1 MQMKQGKSVLEA
13 NMAGKKGLGIGMGE
27 LMGTAKATI
36 TRGKANEIIKEE
48 LQEQP
53 LEMDIDKVSPNKE
66 QPRKNFSEDSLQEL
80 SESIRV
86 HGVIEPLIVAKR
98 KDNKNH
104 IYYQIIA
111 GERRWRAAKIAQ
123 LKTVP
128 VIVKEYDDTQIL
140 EIALIENIQREDLN
154 PMDEAVSIS
163 NIIKLRGYT
172 QDEFANKFGKSRT
185 YVTNILGLLKLPED
199 VKKMVE
205 KRTLSMSHA
214 RVLSKID
221 DEEKVVRLA
230 KQVITDEL
238 SVRELEKI
246 TQDDKKEI
254 EVVKNKKSGYDHK
267 YRMYENIIMDNLDT
281 KVRVSKKKIEIYFD
295 GVNELEEILSKMN
308 VKVEEE

>member
-1 MQMKQGKSVLEA
+1 METKKKALG
-13 NMAGKKGLGIGMGE
+13 KGLEQLFSNNVIDFE
-27 LMGTAKATI
+27 NFEDTVVEENKKDVT
-36 TRGKANEIIKEE
+36 EIN
-48 LQEQP
+48 
-53 LEMDIDKVSPNKE
+53 IDEIRSNPY
-66 QPRKNFSEDSLQEL
+66 QPRRTFDTETLNEL
-80 SESIRV
+80 AKSIEEY
-86 HGVIEPLIVAKR
+86 GVVQPVIVK
-98 KDNKNH
+98 KSIKG
-104 IYYQIIA
+104 YELIA
-111 GERRWRAAKIAQ
+111 GERRTKAAKIAG
-123 LKTVP
+123 LK
-128 VIVKEYDDTQIL
+128 VIPAIIKDFDDQQMM

-221 DEEKVVRLA
+221 DEEKVVRLP
-230 KQVITDEL
+230 KQVKTDEL

-246 TQDDKKEI
+246 TQDDKKKI
-254 EVVKNKKSGYDHK
+254 EVVKNKSGGYDHK

>member
-1 MQMKQGKSVLEA
+1 MLRKVLKVIPA
-13 NMAGKKGLGIGMGE
+13 
-27 LMGTAKATI
+27 
-36 TRGKANEIIKEE
+36 IIK
-48 LQEQP
+48 
-53 LEMDIDKVSPNKE
+53 D
-66 QPRKNFSEDSLQEL
+66 F
-80 SESIRV
+80 
-86 HGVIEPLIVAKR
+86 
-98 KDNKNH
+98 
-104 IYYQIIA
+104 
-111 GERRWRAAKIAQ
+111 
-123 LKTVP
+123 
-128 VIVKEYDDTQIL
+128 DDQQMM

>member
-1 MQMKQGKSVLEA
+1 METKKKALG
-13 NMAGKKGLGIGMGE
+13 KGLEQLFSNNVIDFE
-27 LMGTAKATI
+27 NFEDTVVEENKKDVT
-36 TRGKANEIIKEE
+36 EIN
-48 LQEQP
+48 
-53 LEMDIDKVSPNKE
+53 IDEIRSNPY
-66 QPRKNFSEDSLQEL
+66 QPRRTFDTETLNEL
-80 SESIRV
+80 AKSIEEY
-86 HGVIEPLIVAKR
+86 GVVQPVIVK
-98 KDNKNH
+98 KSIKG
-104 IYYQIIA
+104 YELIA
-111 GERRWRAAKIAQ
+111 GERRTKAAKIAG
-123 LKTVP
+123 LK
-128 VIVKEYDDTQIL
+128 VIPAIIKDFDDQQMM

-154 PMDEAVSIS
+154 PMDEALSIS

-254 EVVKNKKSGYDHK
+254 EVVKNKSGGYDHK

>member
-1 MQMKQGKSVLEA
+1 METKKKALG
-13 NMAGKKGLGIGMGE
+13 KGLEQLFSNNVIDFE
-27 LMGTAKATI
+27 NFEDTVVEENKKDVT
-36 TRGKANEIIKEE
+36 EIN
-48 LQEQP
+48 
-53 LEMDIDKVSPNKE
+53 IDEIRSNPY
-66 QPRKNFSEDSLQEL
+66 QPRRTFDIETLNEL
-80 SESIRV
+80 AKSIEEY
-86 HGVIEPLIVAKR
+86 GVVQPVIVK
-98 KDNKNH
+98 KSIKG
-104 IYYQIIA
+104 YELIA
-111 GERRWRAAKIAQ
+111 GERRTKAAKIAG
-123 LKTVP
+123 LK
-128 VIVKEYDDTQIL
+128 VIPAIIKDFDDQQMM

>member
-1 MQMKQGKSVLEA
+1 METKKKALG
-13 NMAGKKGLGIGMGE
+13 KGLEQLFSNNVIDFE
-27 LMGTAKATI
+27 NFEDTVVEENKKDVT
-36 TRGKANEIIKEE
+36 EIN
-48 LQEQP
+48 
-53 LEMDIDKVSPNKE
+53 IDEIRSNPY
-66 QPRKNFSEDSLQEL
+66 QPRRTFDTETLNEL
-80 SESIRV
+80 AKSIEEY
-86 HGVIEPLIVAKR
+86 GVVQPVIVK
-98 KDNKNH
+98 KSIKG
-104 IYYQIIA
+104 YELIA
-111 GERRWRAAKIAQ
+111 GERRTKAAKIAG
-123 LKTVP
+123 LK
-128 VIVKEYDDTQIL
+128 VIPAIIKDFDDQQMM

-254 EVVKNKKSGYDHK
+254 EVVKNKKTGYDHK

>member
-1 MQMKQGKSVLEA
+1 METKKKALG
-13 NMAGKKGLGIGMGE
+13 KGLEQLFSNNVIDFE
-27 LMGTAKATI
+27 NFEDTVVEENKKDVT
-36 TRGKANEIIKEE
+36 EIN
-48 LQEQP
+48 
-53 LEMDIDKVSPNKE
+53 IDEIRSNPY
-66 QPRKNFSEDSLQEL
+66 QPRRTFDTETLNEL
-80 SESIRV
+80 AKSIEEY
-86 HGVIEPLIVAKR
+86 GVV
-98 KDNKNH
+98 
-104 IYYQIIA
+104 Q
-111 GERRWRAAKIAQ
+111 
-123 LKTVP
+123 P
-128 VIVKEYDDTQIL
+128 VIVKKSIKGYELIAAIIKDFDDQQMM

>member
-1 MQMKQGKSVLEA
+1 
-13 NMAGKKGLGIGMGE
+13 MAEKKKKLNKGLDAIFGGD
-27 LMGTAKATI
+27 I
-36 TRGKANEIIKEE
+36 TSLIDDIEHNTPESSQEKIKLDEIR
-48 LQEQP
+48 
-53 LEMDIDKVSPNKE
+53 PNPY
-66 QPRKNFSEDSLQEL
+66 QPRKVFDEQALNELALSIQE
-80 SESIRV
+80 
-86 HGVIEPLIVAKR
+86 HGIFQPVILKKSVQGYEIV
-98 KDNKNH
+98 
-104 IYYQIIA
+104 A
-111 GERRWRAAKIAQ
+111 GERRCRAAKIAE
-123 LKTVP
+123 LDEVP
-128 VIVKEYDDTQIL
+128 AIIVDFTDQQMM

>member
-1 MQMKQGKSVLEA
+1 METKKKALG
-13 NMAGKKGLGIGMGE
+13 KGLEQLFSNNVIDFE
-27 LMGTAKATI
+27 NFEDTVVEENKKDVT
-36 TRGKANEIIKEE
+36 EIN
-48 LQEQP
+48 
-53 LEMDIDKVSPNKE
+53 IDEIRSNPY
-66 QPRKNFSEDSLQEL
+66 QPRRTFDTETLNEL
-80 SESIRV
+80 AKSIEEY
-86 HGVIEPLIVAKR
+86 GVVQPVIVK
-98 KDNKNH
+98 KSIKG
-104 IYYQIIA
+104 YELIA
-111 GERRWRAAKIAQ
+111 GERRTKAAKIAG
-123 LKTVP
+123 LK
-128 VIVKEYDDTQIL
+128 VIPAIIKDFDDQQMM

-254 EVVKNKKSGYDHK
+254 EVVKNKKSGYHHK

>member
-1 MQMKQGKSVLEA
+1 METKKKALG
-13 NMAGKKGLGIGMGE
+13 KGLEQLFSNNVIDFE
-27 LMGTAKATI
+27 NFEDTVVEENKKDVT
-36 TRGKANEIIKEE
+36 EIN
-48 LQEQP
+48 
-53 LEMDIDKVSPNKE
+53 IDEIRSNPY
-66 QPRKNFSEDSLQEL
+66 QPRRTFDTETLNEL
-80 SESIRV
+80 AKSIEEY
-86 HGVIEPLIVAKR
+86 GVVQPVIVK
-98 KDNKNH
+98 KSIKG
-104 IYYQIIA
+104 YELIA
-111 GERRWRAAKIAQ
+111 GERRTKAAKIAG
-123 LKTVP
+123 LK
-128 VIVKEYDDTQIL
+128 VIPAIIKDFDDQQMM

-246 TQDDKKEI
+246 TQDDKKEM
-254 EVVKNKKSGYDHK
+254 EVVKNKKTGFDHK

>member
-1 MQMKQGKSVLEA
+1 METKKKALG
-13 NMAGKKGLGIGMGE
+13 KGLEQLFSNNVIDFE
-27 LMGTAKATI
+27 NFEDTVVEENKKDVT
-36 TRGKANEIIKEE
+36 EIN
-48 LQEQP
+48 
-53 LEMDIDKVSPNKE
+53 IDEIRSNPY
-66 QPRKNFSEDSLQEL
+66 QPRKTFDTETLNEL
-80 SESIRV
+80 AKSIEEY
-86 HGVIEPLIVAKR
+86 GVVQPVIVK
-98 KDNKNH
+98 KSIKG
-104 IYYQIIA
+104 YELIA
-111 GERRWRAAKIAQ
+111 GERRTKAAKIAG
-123 LKTVP
+123 LKVIP
-128 VIVKEYDDTQIL
+128 AIVKDFDDQQMM